1 MNHNIN
7 YNLFNDS
14 LIMYYLLNVKYMV
27 FLINMDEIFSN
38 LQMVQ
43 HILYILQLNFIL
55 KFYFSIIFLL

>member
-43 HILYILQLNFIL
+43 HILYILKLNFIL